1 MKRISLLILG
11 LFFAGGA
18 YAENTLSGCE
28 LDGQIYPVGI
38 MAPVNLRELTAMEE
52 RGEPV
57 NDDNDGGLMMLCS
70 YKVDPGGS
78 THFRTS
84 RREYIWAAY
93 EWGWD

>member
-11 LFFAGGA
+11 LFFTGGA
-18 YAENTLSGCE
+18 YAENSLSGCE

-38 MAPVNLRELTAMEE
+38 MAAVNLRELTAMEE

-57 NDDNDGGLMMLCS
+57 NDDDGLMMLCS
-70 YKVDPGGS
+70 YKVDPRTS
-78 THFRTS
+78 TNFRTS
-84 RREYIWAAY
+84 TREYIWTAY